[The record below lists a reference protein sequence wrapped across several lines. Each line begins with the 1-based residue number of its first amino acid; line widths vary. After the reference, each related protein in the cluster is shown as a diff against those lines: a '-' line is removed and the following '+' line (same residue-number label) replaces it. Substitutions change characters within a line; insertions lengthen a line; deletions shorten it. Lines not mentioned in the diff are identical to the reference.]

1 MENKEDNKIKTRK
14 VRTRRTTPKEVRE
27 KISLSMKKYW
37 ANVIYTDE
45 DGNIIDRTKN
55 DKSEDKK

>member
-14 VRTRRTTPKEVRE
+14 VRTRRQTPQATRD
-27 KISLSMKKYW
+27 KISASLKKYW

-45 DGNIIDRTKN
+45 DGNIIPRDK
-55 DKSEDKK
+55 DKSEDNKQ

>member
-1 MENKEDNKIKTRK
+1 MENKEDKKIKTRK
-14 VRTRRTTPKEVRE
+14 VRTRNKTSQAVKD

-45 DGNIIDRTKN
+45 DGNIIPRDK